1 MQRFEIYVDD
11 QLIGY
16 TAFENGD
23 AAMGVAFGRFLPTSA
38 YRRDIITKESVIVV
52 MLGDTAIR
60 STGGAYIEDYFEEL
74 GAIEVA
80 ILGVDCPPYGELF
93 PELKAAYEA
102 GLRS

>member
-1 MQRFEIYVDD
+1 MQRLEIYVDD

-23 AAMGVAFGRFLPTSA
+23 AAMGVAF
-38 YRRDIITKESVIVV
+38 RRDMITEESVIVV

-74 GAIEVA
+74 GEIEVA